1 MTQAAPPAS
10 DSPVAETK
18 RPQWIRQAVDF
29 GALVAFMAAY
39 FITRDMI
46 KATWVLVI
54 ASMLALA
61 VGFLLEK
68 RLAPLPLITGGFALV
83 FGVLTIVTDDDLFV
97 KLKLTIQNGLLAAVL
112 LGSLP
117 LKKYPFKYLLGDAI
131 KVTDAAWRTL
141 TLRYGLYFLVVAVAN
156 EVFRSPA
163 AVLAVWNALG
173 LAAPDP
179 NAVWTS
185 FRGVLWIAA
194 SVFGLSQ
201 VPLILRH
208 MARDEEPG
216 PVSPDPGL

>member
-1 MTQAAPPAS
+1 MTQA
-10 DSPVAETK
+10 VETK

-29 GALVAFMAAY
+29 GALIAFMAAY

-54 ASMLALA
+54 ASILALA
-61 VGFLLEK
+61 IGFLVER

-83 FGVLTIVTDDDLFV
+83 FGALTILTDDDLFV
-97 KLKLTIQNGLLAAVL
+97 KLKLTVQNGLLAAVL

-117 LKKYPFKYLLGDAI
+117 LKKYPFKALLGSAI
-131 KVTDAAWRTL
+131 KVTDQAWRTL
-141 TLRYGLYFLVVAVAN
+141 TLRYGLYFLCVAIAN

-163 AVLAVWNALG
+163 AVTAIWSALNLG
-173 LAAPDP
+173 TPDP
-179 NAVWTS
+179 NGVWTA

-194 SVFGLSQ
+194 SIFGLSQ
-201 VPLILRH
+201 IPLIMKNLIK
-208 MARDEEPG
+208 DEEPG

>member
-1 MTQAAPPAS
+1 MSEAT
-10 DSPVAETK
+10 ETK

-29 GALVAFMAAY
+29 GALIAFMAAY

-54 ASMLALA
+54 ASMIALA
-61 VGFLLEK
+61 VGFILER
-68 RLAPLPLITGGFALV
+68 RLAPMPLITGGFALV

-97 KLKLTIQNGLLAAVL
+97 KLKLTVQNGLLAAVL

-117 LKKYPFKYLLGDAI
+117 LNKSPFKALLGSAI

-141 TLRYGLYFLVVAVAN
+141 TLRYGLYFLAVAIAN

-163 AVLAVWNALG
+163 AVTAIWSALNLG
-173 LAAPDP
+173 APDP
-179 NAVWTS
+179 NGVWTA

-194 SVFGLSQ
+194 SIFGLCQ
-201 VPLILRH
+201 VPLI
-208 MARDEEPG
+208 MKNMIKDEEPG
-216 PVSPDPGL
+216 PISPDTGL